1 MNVQRWASIGQA
13 TPRTRTALLLALGLA
28 MALAIAL
35 LTQSG
40 MSLLSGARAYVGGE
54 SLWSKAQK
62 DAVTALHRF
71 AETRDEAEL
80 RAYDA
85 AIAVPL
91 GDRMAREELDR
102 PSPNLDVVRRGFLQG
117 RNHPDDV
124 DVMARLYR
132 DFRGY
137 GPMRRAIEIW
147 GRGDREI
154 AALTAAA
161 SRLRDAVRSG
171 GSRAEIAPVLA
182 EIDAINARVTPLEDE
197 FSFTLGDAAR
207 RTRRL
212 LWMSVAG
219 FAGLLFLLGALA
231 VRRLVR
237 QIADSEA
244 RYRAL
249 ADTATDGIL
258 SADREGCVHFAN
270 PAALR
275 MFELGAPPL
284 DVHVS
289 ELFPDGEIE
298 AALRRASDGA
308 PEQDARPIPASRIR
322 ARRRDGVEFTAEV
335 SFGERRAEE
344 LEILTLVVRDV
355 TARLQSERQIEQ
367 LAYHDEL
374 TALPNRTLFRDRL
387 EQGISR
393 ASRESGGLAVL
404 FIDLDEFKLIND
416 SLGHSRGDA
425 VLSEVG
431 ARLRSCLRASD
442 TAARLGG
449 DEFIVSLQPVDD
461 PAAAGRVA
469 GKILAAIARPIPLE
483 GESLFVT
490 GSIGISMYPADGSDC
505 ESLLRAADIAMYRAK
520 EHGSNTFEFFTSEM
534 NEQLLARHRIEQAL
548 YAAIDRDE
556 LELHYQPIVELQG
569 RRVVGLE
576 ALLRWNHPERGL
588 LLPEDFLSAAES
600 SPVMLALGE
609 WVFDAACTDLR
620 AWREAGTPV
629 GAVSVNVSPRQLQH
643 RSLPESVVSALDRAK
658 LRPDDLRLEITES
671 AALRDPELTIES
683 LGDLRRAGIR
693 IVMEDFGGK
702 APIAAVRRLPL
713 DVLKIS
719 RHLIDPIDGSVA
731 DAAIVR
737 ALIEMAHGIGVPVTA
752 EGVARAGQLA
762 FLKRHGCDHV
772 QGFLISAPLP
782 AGDVERFVLGGA
794 RGAEAV

>member
-1 MNVQRWASIGQA
+1 MKFPRRPALIAAS
-13 TPRTRTALLLALGLA
+13 PRARTAMLLAVGLA
-28 MALAIAL
+28 MTLAIAL

-40 MSLLSGARAYVGGE
+40 MSLLSGTRAYVGGE
-54 SLWSKAQK
+54 GLWSKAQK
-62 DAVTALHRF
+62 DAVAALHRY
-71 AETRDEAEL
+71 ADSGDEAEL
-80 RAYDA
+80 RAYEA
-85 AIAVPL
+85 AIAIPL

-102 PSPNLDVVRRGFLQG
+102 PNPDFEVVRRGFLQG

-124 DVMARLYR
+124 DGMARLYR

-137 GPMRRAIEIW
+137 GIMARAIEIW
-147 GRGDREI
+147 RQGDREI
-154 AALTAAA
+154 AALTDAAA
-161 SRLRDAVRSG
+161 RLRDAVRSG
-171 GSRAEIAPVLA
+171 APKARLAPILA
-182 EIDAINARVTPLEDE
+182 EIDAVNERVTPLEDA
-197 FSFTLGDAAR
+197 FSFTLGDAGRQA
-207 RTRRL
+207 RRL
-212 LWMSVAG
+212 LWIVVAG
-219 FAGLLFLLGALA
+219 VAGLLFAVGALA

-237 QIADSEA
+237 QIEASEV
-244 RYRAL
+244 RYRGL

-258 SADREGCVHFAN
+258 SIDRDGCVHFAN
-270 PAALR
+270 PAARR
-275 MFELGAPPL
+275 MFGLGAPPL

-298 AALRRASDGA
+298 AALRRASDGERDRA
-308 PEQDARPIPASRIR
+308 GVTRVR
-322 ARRRDGVEFTAEV
+322 ARRRDGLEFPAEV
-335 SFGERRAEE
+335 SFGEPRGEA
-344 LEILTLVVRDV
+344 LEILSLILRDV
-355 TARLQSERQIEQ
+355 TARMEAERQIEQ
-367 LAYHDEL
+367 LAYHDAL

-393 ASRESGGLAVL
+393 ASRDSGGLALL

-490 GSIGISMYPADGSDC
+490 GSIGIAMYPSDGTDG

-520 EHGSNTFEFFTSEM
+520 EHGSNTFEFFTAEM
-534 NEQLLARHRIEQAL
+534 NAQLLARHRIEQAL
-548 YAAIDRDE
+548 YGAIERDE
-556 LELHYQPIVELQG
+556 LELYYQPIVALHG
-569 RRVVGLE
+569 RGLVGLE

-588 LLPEDFLSAAES
+588 LLPEDFLPAAES

-609 WVFDAACTDLR
+609 WVFERACADLR
-620 AWREAGTPV
+620 AWREAGVPV
-629 GAVSVNVSPRQLQH
+629 GSVSVNVSPRQLQH
-643 RSLPESVVSALDRAK
+643 RFLPEMVVSALDRAK
-658 LRPDDLRLEITES
+658 LRADDLRLEVTES
-671 AALRDPELTIES
+671 AALRDPELTIQA

-702 APIAAVRRLPL
+702 APIGAVRKLPL

-719 RHLIDPIDGSVA
+719 RHLIEPIDGSAA

-737 ALIEMAHGIGVPVTA
+737 ALIEMAHGIGVPLTA

-762 FLKRHGCDHV
+762 FLKKHGCDHV
-772 QGFLISAPLP
+772 QGFLISPPLP
-782 AGDVERFVLGGA
+782 SGDVERFVLGGA